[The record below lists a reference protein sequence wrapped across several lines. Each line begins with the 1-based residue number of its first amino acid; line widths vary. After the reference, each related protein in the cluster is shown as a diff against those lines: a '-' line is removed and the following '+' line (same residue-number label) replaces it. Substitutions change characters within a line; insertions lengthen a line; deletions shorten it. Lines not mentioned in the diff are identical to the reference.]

1 MASKANQMEA
11 GEKSV
16 AYDARS
22 NSPDVAADTM
32 TTREAAIANAPLDMS
47 ELEDMS
53 KGLHS
58 RHLQMMALAG
68 ATRTGLFLGF
78 GLAVTQ
84 AGPIREFLGYTLI
97 GFSAAGAV
105 LAVAEMAALV
115 HLHWITI
122 FGLLMALTN
131 CLFVRIFGELEFRFA
146 LLKIAFI
153 FIVNIMAV
161 AIIAGGRR
169 NGEALGLRYWKDT
182 PLCELHGHSRISG
195 RFLGFYTTFTNAP
208 RAFSGIGNI
217 SLAATESANA
227 RRVIPQAAKRDLLS
241 IAILVNWTVI
251 LTTYLRFFYGCKK
264 QGIDRNELPYKSPF
278 QLYFSWA
285 CVSLFIL
292 VLTTSGWQNFFHGH
306 WNTKSFMSSY
316 FNIPFVLILYFGFRF
331 YNKTKIILD
340 EIPIRAL
347 LDIANA
353 DPPPPLKPKKEI
365 RKLDFLW

>member
-105 LAVAEMAALV
+105 LAVAEMAALG
-115 HLHWITI
+115 LI
-122 FGLLMALTN
+122 FIPTEVVAAAVLMSFWVEVNNA
-131 CLFVRIFGELEFRFA
+131 VFRFA

-227 RRVIPQAAKRDLLS
+227 RRDLLS

-340 EIPIRAL
+340 EIPIRVL